1 MFTVIRTLFH
11 LNRVRFKFCLPL
23 NDRLLVIYKHFPINI
38 NIIRVCVHKVLL
50 YVGWIRHCH
59 YGVGVGNA
67 ERERGNKAKPKKNNT
82 QLHFY
87 AISLTS
93 SSTKGCVR
101 RSFLHKVI
109 ICFEIL

>member
-23 NDRLLVIYKHFPINI
+23 NDRLLVIYKYI
-38 NIIRVCVHKVLL
+38 
-50 YVGWIRHCH
+50 GWIRHCH